1 MRVHALLEPSG
12 GRERGNARPTVRA
25 DADARL
31 VALVHSHAPLRV
43 ALARIAA
50 RLVATRAWER
60 LGFARLADY
69 ARERVGI
76 SARQLQD
83 LAHVSDALA
92 RLPRVEAAL
101 LAGVLSWSKARLLC
115 RVARAEDEAAWVA
128 FARRVRV
135 HALEREVRRIDR
147 GALEAAVLPISE
159 DAGDNGEPREGVL
172 IACTP
177 AVRGKWWRARLL
189 AQRVAGERLAP
200 WACMKAVMAEVL
212 SALPQGAEEDS
223 QGSPPADPADPA
235 ADMCEEAE
243 LHTGICWQDAAHPDR
258 RFDSTANVCASDEGD
273 EAPAQRPALPPFL
286 RPLVEGLDDS
296 CAVDAFA
303 LDERLRRAVA
313 LEQRVW
319 AEVGEWLAV
328 VVTSR
333 RHVRH
338 GFRSLEAYA
347 HDRLGISPRKAR
359 SLLRLERAAA
369 RCPALLRAY
378 RDGRLSWV
386 QAQVLLP
393 ILLGP
398 GATEFA
404 SDLAA
409 DFAAQW
415 VVHAA
420 HVSVRRLEDDVERAL
435 AFDRVEPPSRQ
446 TCAPPPGSAE
456 PAAATPQEPQEHQET
471 GELFFWAPRSVAHL
485 FRVTICSV
493 RRHIERRSGHLPS
506 VGEAVGAMLDHALA
520 AWGADDE
527 RVARTHR
534 VFARDGWRCTAPG
547 CTSFRNLHDHHIVFR
562 SAGGSN
568 DLTNRTTLCAWHH
581 LRGVHAGVV
590 RCTGV
595 APDGLR
601 FELGVRREGAAAAVY
616 GAGEVVVAK

>member
-12 GRERGNARPTVRA
+12 GRDRGDARPTVRA

-128 FARRVRV
+128 FAQRVRV
-135 HALEREVRRIDR
+135 HALEHEVRRVDR

-200 WACMKAVMAEVL
+200 WACMEAVMAEVL

-223 QGSPPADPADPA
+223 QGSPPANPA
-235 ADMCEEAE
+235 ADMCEEDE

-319 AEVGEWLAV
+319 AEVGAWLAAV
-328 VVTSR
+328 ATSR
-333 RHVRH
+333 RHVRY
-338 GFRSLEAYA
+338 GFRNLEPYA
-347 HDRLGISPRKAR
+347 HERLGISPRKAR

-378 RDGRLSWV
+378 RDGRISWV

-398 GATEFA
+398 GATE
-404 SDLAA
+404 
-409 DFAAQW
+409 FAAQW

-446 TCAPPPGSAE
+446 TCAPSTGSAML
-456 PAAATPQEPQEHQET
+456 AAETHHELQTQQAQQET
-471 GELFFWAPRSVAHL
+471 AELFFWAPRSVAQL
-485 FRVTICSV
+485 LRATIGSV
-493 RRHIERRSGHLPS
+493 RRHIERSSGLLPS
-506 VGEAVGAMLDHALA
+506 VGEAVGAMFDHALA